1 MIMSLSWSLSW
12 ASLDIRW
19 ASKMRPWYDLRV
31 WVEKMW
37 PWASCLKFENATL
50 SLNLAFDLRKCNS
63 EPCLWALKMRF
74 WGWALRSS
82 FENTTMRLSLAF
94 KLRNASLRFNLVF
107 EFLEKLEVSLACG
120 LICSS
125 LAVSLIW
132 RNPSSQT
139 KSTLFKTGRPE
150 SFERLVEP
158 HESFKFHRNREN
170 LKKVLWRRYCIL
182 EPFLGFVIIPQTRF
196 GQSFQK
202 KM

>member
-1 MIMSLSWSLSW
+1 MSLSWSLSW

-19 ASKMRPWYDLRV
+19 ASKMRPWYELRV
-31 WVEKMW
+31 WVEKIW
-37 PWASCLKFENATL
+37 PWSSCLRFENATL

-63 EPCLWALKMRF
+63 
-74 WGWALRSS
+74 ALRSS

-94 KLRNASLRFNLVF
+94 KLRNATLRFNLAF

-202 KM
+202 M